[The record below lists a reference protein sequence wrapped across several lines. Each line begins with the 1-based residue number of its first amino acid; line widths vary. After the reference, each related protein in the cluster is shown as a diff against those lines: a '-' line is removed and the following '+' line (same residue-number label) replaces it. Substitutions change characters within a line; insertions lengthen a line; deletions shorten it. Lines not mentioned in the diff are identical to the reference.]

1 MWLCLKIVPNLTP
14 NFHFLTLDF
23 LDLDSASGRDA
34 LNISGASDASS
45 DYMVVQLSSSS
56 DSNSSSNFSS
66 SYNRRD
72 MLDEIEETF
81 NITNFS
87 SINNSFRPT
96 SHGSDGFFSITLDD
110 FRNLTLNNIADDSSS
125 DENNEDDDEDD
136 DDVDATTVHF
146 PDGTDTNPSNAT
158 RHWWSNGQTAT
169 NRQSHKQN

>member
-1 MWLCLKIVPNLTP
+1 M
-14 NFHFLTLDF
+14 
-23 LDLDSASGRDA
+23 
-34 LNISGASDASS
+34 NISGASDSS
-45 DYMVVQLSSSS
+45 NDYMVVQLSSSS
-56 DSNSSSNFSS
+56 DSNSSSNFTS

-96 SHGSDGFFSITLDD
+96 SHGGGGGSNSDGFFSITLDD

-136 DDVDATTVHF
+136 DDDDATGTVHF
-146 PDGTDTNPSNAT
+146 PDGNKTNPSHVA
-158 RHWWSNGQTAT
+158 RH
-169 NRQSHKQN
+169 